1 MRTRFSQAL
10 TTRKTNWNESFRNCA
25 GLVWTLLV
33 VVSCLATV
41 SPEVRAQSTGSGSR
55 RSNSQIIRTK
65 AKLFLNYSKDFI
77 DFAKSHKNE
86 GLEYE
91 TTLDLHLISQTMSD
105 RMDSA
110 STIMQMY
117 ETVLCKEDRT
127 SLVPIV
133 KDQLQYYSKETEVD
147 IEQTNIDLAYVKSTA
162 AAQLGL
168 RMKDDLRDVKETL
181 DSMERT
187 LQ

>member
-1 MRTRFSQAL
+1 
-10 TTRKTNWNESFRNCA
+10 
-25 GLVWTLLV
+25 
-33 VVSCLATV
+33 
-41 SPEVRAQSTGSGSR
+41 
-55 RSNSQIIRTK
+55 
-65 AKLFLNYSKDFI
+65 
-77 DFAKSHKNE
+77 
-86 GLEYE
+86 
-91 TTLDLHLISQTMSD
+91 
-105 RMDSA
+105 
-110 STIMQMY
+110 
-117 ETVLCKEDRT
+117 
-127 SLVPIV
+127 LVPIV

>member
-1 MRTRFSQAL
+1 
-10 TTRKTNWNESFRNCA
+10 
-25 GLVWTLLV
+25 
-33 VVSCLATV
+33 
-41 SPEVRAQSTGSGSR
+41 
-55 RSNSQIIRTK
+55 
-65 AKLFLNYSKDFI
+65 
-77 DFAKSHKNE
+77 
-86 GLEYE
+86 
-91 TTLDLHLISQTMSD
+91 MSD